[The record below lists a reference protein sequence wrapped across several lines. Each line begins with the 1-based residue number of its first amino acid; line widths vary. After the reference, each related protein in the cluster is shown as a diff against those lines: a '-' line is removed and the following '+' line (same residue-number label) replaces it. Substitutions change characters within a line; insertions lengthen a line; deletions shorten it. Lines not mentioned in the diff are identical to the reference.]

1 MTDKKK
7 FLLLESLISY
17 VQSESDGDEIYIK
30 YKNEKIAP
38 GDGKYIK
45 MSRGIPVPVNVEIE
59 IDKADTWVELEL
71 WDYDLLS
78 PNDSIGKFRL
88 LVDEA
93 GENFSTELK
102 KSDDTDAQYVLNW
115 SVVERAGK

>member
-17 VQSESDGDEIYIK
+17 VQSESDGDEIYIN

-38 GDGKYIK
+38 ADGKYIK
-45 MSRGIPVPVNVEIE
+45 MSRGLPVPVNVEIE

-102 KSDDTDAQYVLNW
+102 RSDDTDAQYVLNW
-115 SVVERAGK
+115 SVIERAGK